1 LKSIVFFK
9 KKRKGQ
15 TGLPQRWFKLRV
27 KGELWGKER
36 VGAGLVPAQLAGRL
50 LPIYQRHCSNYPGR
64 DQPRPYIDLLLPMNL
79 LENIRESL
87 RSIRGNLLR
96 TVLTALI
103 VSIGLFAL
111 VGILTGIDAM
121 KSSLSETFASLGA
134 NSFEMKAK
142 GYTNRFRRGG
152 RQGKQYP
159 AISYL
164 QARQYKQQMAGE
176 AEVGVSAFIAGAAE
190 VKANGEKTNPNM
202 QVIAGDEN
210 YLRIQG
216 YNLSEGRIF
225 SQAEL
230 NNGSNVI
237 IVGQEIRQKLFPRV
251 APVGKYVFTLGRR
264 FLVVG
269 VLEKSGSTMGGGGAD
284 RIAFIPLETGNQMP
298 RQRALTYDIKT
309 ATTRPETMRFLMGQA
324 TGVMRAVRHDKLGQ
338 EDSFEVESSESLAKD
353 LDELSGKMKAG
364 GGVIAFI
371 TLLGASIAL
380 MNIMLVSVTERTRE
394 IGIRK
399 ALGATARQ
407 IRQQFLI
414 EAIVICV
421 LGGALGILLGVL
433 GGNGVALLISAGT
446 FLVPWLWMTLGL
458 VICITVGLA
467 SGYYPASKAA
477 ALDPIE
483 SLRYE

>member
-1 LKSIVFFK
+1 
-9 KKRKGQ
+9 
-15 TGLPQRWFKLRV
+15 
-27 KGELWGKER
+27 
-36 VGAGLVPAQLAGRL
+36 
-50 LPIYQRHCSNYPGR
+50 
-64 DQPRPYIDLLLPMNL
+64 MNL
-79 LENIRESL
+79 FENILEAL

-134 NSFEMKAK
+134 NSFEVKAK
-142 GYTNRFRRGG
+142 GYTNQFRRGG

-159 AISYL
+159 AINYL
-164 QARQYKQQMAGE
+164 QARQYKQQMGGE
-176 AEVGVSAFIAGAAE
+176 AQVGLSAFIAGAVE
-190 VKANGEKTNPNM
+190 VKANGQKTNPNM
-202 QVIAGDEN
+202 QVVAGDEN

-216 YNLSEGRIF
+216 YNLAAGRLF

-230 NNGSNVI
+230 SNGANVI
-237 IVGQEIRQKLFPRV
+237 IVGQEIQQKLYPRQSI
-251 APVGKYVFTLGRR
+251 VGKYVSALGRR

-269 VLEKSGSTMGGGGAD
+269 MLEKSGSTMGGGGAD
-284 RIAFIPLETGNQMP
+284 RIAFIPLETGNQLP
-298 RQRALTYDIKT
+298 RSRALTYDIKT
-309 ATTRPETMRFLMGQA
+309 ATTRPETMQYLMGQA
-324 TGVMRAVRHDKLGQ
+324 TGTMRAVRHDPLGQ
-338 EDSFEVESSESLAKD
+338 EDSFEVESSEAMAKD
-353 LDELSGKMKAG
+353 LDELTGKMKFG
-364 GGVIAFI
+364 GGIIAFI

-394 IGIRK
+394 IGVRK

-414 EAIVICV
+414 EAIVICL
-421 LGGALGILLGVL
+421 LGGALGILLGIL
-433 GGNGVALLISAGT
+433 GGNAVSLFVGSGSFI
-446 FLVPWLWMTLGL
+446 VPWLWMALGFS
-458 VICITVGLA
+458 ICVTVGLIA
-467 SGYYPASKAA
+467 GYYPAGKAA